1 MLRFLVCFWFLI
13 MAGQVFGQTQKP
25 VATISGRVVADSTQ
39 AALQGVSIVARPSR
53 FGTIS
58 QASGT
63 FQLKANPG
71 DTLIF
76 SSIGFENGRYVV
88 TKSPS
93 QVIKVVLK
101 EKSTLL
107 KEVEVST
114 RPSPEKINRALRNM
128 KRPPEPDPI
137 KAPPPAKPLIA
148 EKPTVEIKPAA
159 FSNPASFLYEKYSR
173 EGKERQKM
181 EEIRQAKKDSAARKK
196 EAEYDNLF
204 LDRNKPF
211 K

>member
-1 MLRFLVCFWFLI
+1 MLRFLVCICFLV
-13 MAGQVFGQTQKP
+13 MAGQGFGQTQKP
-25 VATISGRVVADSTQ
+25 AVTISGRVVADSTL
-39 AALQGVSIVARPSR
+39 APLQGVSIVARPSR

-58 QASGT
+58 QANGA

-71 DTLIF
+71 DTLVF
-76 SSIGFENGRYVV
+76 SSVGFENGRYVV
-88 TKSPS
+88 TQSPN

-114 RPSPEKINRALRNM
+114 RPSAEKINRALRNM

-181 EEIRQAKKDSAARKK
+181 EEIQQAKKDSASRKK
-196 EAEYDNLF
+196 EAEYDKLF